1 MQLAAALAFQTSNLG
16 SAMKTVEPEPAE
28 ASGAENGAEEALL
41 MAIAGTPSLA
51 EAIGRD
57 ELLIIVAGLS
67 ARPADP
73 AGVDIA
79 FDHWADPS
87 HVRHATLHKRL

>member
-1 MQLAAALAFQTSNLG
+1 MQLAAALAFQSSNLG

-57 ELLIIVAGLS
+57 ELLIIVAGLLLNQS
-67 ARPADP
+67 THPRVFNRKQGSPKRIE
-73 AGVDIA
+73 IA
-79 FDHWADPS
+79 
-87 HVRHATLHKRL
+87 

>member
-1 MQLAAALAFQTSNLG
+1 MQLAAAPAFQSSNLG

-57 ELLIIVAGLS
+57 ELLIIVAGL
-67 ARPADP
+67 
-73 AGVDIA
+73 
-79 FDHWADPS
+79 
-87 HVRHATLHKRL
+87 TEL